1 MTEISEAVFNPNE
14 YFKVFGQS
22 TDFSTTLTLSD
33 VIKVRFKIDN
43 IYILMVS

>member
-22 TDFSTTLTLSD
+22 PVFPATLKLSD
-33 VIKVRFKIDN
+33 AIKVRFKTNN